1 MQPLATLSST
11 VVPLLRDNID
21 TDTIIPA
28 SYLRSLGTDPGSGLF
43 AHWRYRADGSADPAF
58 VLNDPRYRGAQ
69 VLLSG
74 ANFGCG
80 SSRENAVWALA
91 RYGIR
96 CVIALSYSDI
106 FHENCF
112 KNGVLPI
119 VLGAQ
124 HHQALARS
132 ASAAVPLQVRVDVAA
147 GTLECDGGAMYTF
160 ALDERKRAMLL
171 GGLDEIDMTLAAG
184 ARIASFRE
192 QHRLARPWL
201 YAAVDAAA
209 KDRA

>member
-1 MQPLATLSST
+1 MQPLSTLSSI
-11 VVPLLRDNID
+11 VIPLLRDNID

-28 SYLRSLGTDPGSGLF
+28 SYLRSLSTDPGNGLF

-58 VLNDPRYRGAQ
+58 VLNEPRYRGAQ
-69 VLLSG
+69 VLMCG

-91 RYGIR
+91 RYGIL

-124 HHQALARS
+124 DHQALARS
-132 ASAAVPLQVRVDVAA
+132 AAATIPLQVRIDVAA
-147 GTLECDGGAMYTF
+147 GTLQCAGGATYTF

-209 KDRA
+209 KDHA